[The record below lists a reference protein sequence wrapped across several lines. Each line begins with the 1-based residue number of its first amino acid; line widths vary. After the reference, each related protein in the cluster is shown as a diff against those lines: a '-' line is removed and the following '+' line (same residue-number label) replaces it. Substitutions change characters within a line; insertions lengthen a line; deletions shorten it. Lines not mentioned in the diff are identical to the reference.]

1 MKKSFSGILLGLF
14 LTGCAS
20 LPPPQ
25 PVVDV
30 EILDTPMEPVIYRA
44 GEFNRESLFEL
55 LKAEMTGQL
64 GQYEEALDIYLNQAR
79 LSRDPAIA
87 ERAMRIAQFLRDK
100 DATIHAAIIWSEVSP
115 GNIEP
120 SYIASTLLLQGQ
132 QFEEALPLLERIL
145 QDQDADI
152 AQLISS
158 QSESFTPEMAL
169 RYLGLLDQIS
179 KSQPHRIDLTI
190 ARSLLYRQAGDDGMA
205 IRLLDESLEEAP
217 HEPQLVL
224 FKSEIYRLQGRYQE
238 GFVLVSMALNEHP
251 EDRRLQIQ
259 YAQMLL
265 LNGELES
272 AESAITELIKTYPD
286 DRQLQLFL
294 ALLLL
299 DNDQLDSSRE
309 LLEELLQSPRPDSRV
324 HYYLGQIAQMQEDPE
339 QAIQH
344 YLRIPP
350 GDSYLQSRAQILMLL
365 DTPDQYQR
373 IKSLMSGEIKRHTD
387 YQIDLT
393 ALYAEW
399 LERNRHPDEAIER
412 LTLTL
417 EQHPD
422 EIRLLYARA
431 MLLETIDPE
440 QMLQDLYH
448 AYELDP
454 NNPTLQNALGYTL
467 TVHTDQY
474 DTAFELITAALAQ
487 RPDDAAILDSMGWV
501 LFKRG
506 EHEEALLYL
515 ERAYDIFPDPEV
527 AGHLV
532 QVLWAL
538 ERFDEARTLLHD
550 NLNEYPDNRHLME
563 AAEYIGDP
571 Q

>member
-1 MKKSFSGILLGLF
+1 MKKSLSGILLGLF

-25 PVVDV
+25 PVADA
-30 EILDTPMEPVIYRA
+30 EILDTPMDPVIYRT

-55 LKAEMTGQL
+55 LSAEMAGQL
-64 GQYEEALDIYLNQAR
+64 GQYEKSLDIYLRQTR
-79 LSRDPAIA
+79 LSRDPVIA
-87 ERAMRIAQFLRDK
+87 ERATRIAQFLRNH
-100 DATIHAAIIWSEVSP
+100 DATIHAAILWSEISP
-115 GNIEP
+115 ENLEP

-145 QDQDADI
+145 RDPDADV

-158 QSESFTPEMAL
+158 QSENFTPEMAL

-179 KSQPHRIDLTI
+179 ESQPHRADLTI
-190 ARSLLYRQAGDDGMA
+190 ARSMLYRQIGDDGMA
-205 IRLLDESLEEAP
+205 IRLLDEGLKLSP
-217 HEPQLVL
+217 QDPQLVL
-224 FKSEIYRLQGRYQE
+224 FKSEIYRLQGRFEE
-238 GFVLVSMALNEHP
+238 GFVLVSMALSEHP

-272 AESAITELIKTYPD
+272 ADSAITELIKTYPD
-286 DRQLQLFL
+286 DRQLQLYL

-299 DNDQLDSSRE
+299 DNEQYDSSRE

-324 HYYLGQIAQMQEDPE
+324 HYYLGQIAELQEDPE

-350 GDSYLQSRAQILMLL
+350 GESYLQSRAQVLMLL
-365 DTPDQYQR
+365 DSPDRYLR
-373 IKSLMSGEIKRHTD
+373 IKNLMTEEIRRHTE
-387 YQIDLT
+387 YQIDLSS
-393 ALYAEW
+393 LYAEW
-399 LERNRHPDEAIER
+399 LQRNGYPEEAIEH

-417 EQHPD
+417 NQHPD

-431 MLLETIDPE
+431 MLLDTVDPE

-474 DTAFELITAALAQ
+474 DTAYELITAALAQ
-487 RPDDAAILDSMGWV
+487 RPDDSAILDSMGWV
-501 LFKRG
+501 LFKMG
-506 EHEEALLYL
+506 ELEDALLYL
-515 ERAYDIFPDPEV
+515 ERAYDMFPDPEV
-527 AGHLV
+527 VGHMV
-532 QVLWAL
+532 QVLWSL
-538 ERFDEARTLLHD
+538 ERHDEARALLNN
-550 NLNEYPDNRHLME
+550 NLNEYPDNHHLLE

-571 Q
+571 L